1 MQDFE
6 AQNTPCNPCVSD
18 KSVLRQLT
26 FLTKV
31 SASVFNQ
38 SKFLSLPVTPPT
50 DAALLTAGALQSAI
64 FNCTHISSIATDL
77 EGVIQIFNVGAQ
89 HMLGYEAADV
99 MSKLNLTDIS
109 APHELM
115 VRATALSLE
124 LGTLITPGFEAL
136 VFKASRGIEDIYE
149 LTYIRKD
156 GRRLPAVVSVTA
168 LRDAQDAII
177 GYLLIGTDITER
189 KQADK
194 ESRLSKIQ
202 MQATLDAIPDLMFEL
217 SLDGRYHDFHSP
229 RTELLAAPP
238 QDLIGQLVSD
248 VLPADAAKVVMAAVQ
263 EANEQDY
270 STGKQF
276 ELALAQGELWFELS
290 IARKATEPGDERRF
304 IVLSR
309 DITARKLAEDAL
321 EQHHKTLKQ
330 LIATRTAEL
339 TTALAD
345 SKVAREHLVRSQ
357 LMLDQATHIA
367 QLGAWS
373 MELIDLEN
381 FNLNPAT
388 WSREM
393 FRLLDYRPQDIPV
406 LSPEVFFARVH
417 PQDRQRVIHMT
428 KQALSDKRAWQ
439 IEYRLVWADGSERL
453 VVQTG
458 EFLFDEAGTPKSM
471 HGAVKD
477 ITAQRHLEIRLR
489 ESEARLQMALKG
501 ADAGS
506 FEWNIK
512 TGETLWSN
520 EVWALN
526 GLTPQDGPVS
536 YETWRQTVLPGDL
549 TRLEQIAEAA
559 LSQQA
564 AIEVEWQVNLPPDVA
579 PRWLMSRA
587 QPMPEEDGQV
597 VRYRGITIDITKR
610 RQIELSLQQYRD
622 HLEERVVQRT
632 AELVGAENEQHR
644 LNRALRLLS
653 DCNIAVVHARNENQL
668 LEELCRL
675 LVNNGGYLMAWV
687 GMAEQ
692 DAAKTVRPV
701 ATFGDETGY
710 MENIQVSWD
719 VEQAIG
725 RGPVGTAIQTGS
737 SQVNLDCWSAPQMA
751 PWREATQQRG
761 CHSSVSLPL
770 TVNEQVWGVLKVFSE
785 EHQAF
790 GEHEVKLLEELAS
803 DMAFGLQSLRARSQ
817 LELHQQQ
824 LEELVMQRTHEID
837 ALNTALMAKACDAE
851 AANLAKGAF
860 LATMS
865 HELRTPL
872 NAVVGLT
879 GLLADSTLNRHQR
892 DYADKIQLSAQALRA
907 LIDDILDFSK
917 IEAAELRL
925 EQAPFSLNT
934 LLSTIAAV
942 LGVGL
947 GNKPIEA
954 LFDVGPDIPD
964 ALMGDALRLQQILLN
979 LTSNAVKFTST
990 GVIVVSVRR
999 LTRKDASE
1007 DARVTL
1013 QFTVRDTGIGI
1024 APEQLGLIF
1033 DGFTQA
1039 DASTSR
1045 LYGGS
1050 GLGLT
1055 ISTRLATLMGG
1066 QIGVDST
1073 VGLGSEFRLE
1083 VPLTLGHN
1091 TLQAASEGLPSALNV
1106 LIVDD
1111 HPLARDLLT
1120 QTCTAFGW
1128 QASAV
1133 DSGAAGLNELH
1144 PSAAADCDYDLLL
1157 LDWRMPGMDGLE
1169 MLRQAY
1175 ATPGIGLPLVVLMVS
1190 ISELELAVAASDD
1203 LNLDGIAA
1211 KPLLPSSLLEAV
1223 IRAYTGDFAEVLPL
1237 LGKSDRRLSGM
1248 RLLVAEDNELNQEV
1262 IGQILTRAG
1271 AEVVMV
1277 GDGVAAVA
1285 ALRLETAHFDA
1296 VLMDIQ
1302 MPAMD
1307 GYTATRIIREELGR
1321 LDLPIIA
1328 VTAFA
1333 RPQDR
1338 EKSRLAGMV
1347 GHIVKPLNVEDLLDL
1362 LVEERREV
1370 VQHSTERQNP
1380 ARQARSGALKLAGL
1394 DIAAAL
1400 KAFGGDEK
1408 KYGAILRK
1416 FMVQHGGDIDEARR
1430 LCQVDDREAAIS
1442 LLHGLSGVASFLQAR
1457 ELTRLAIATEEAM
1470 RGGHTDELPV
1480 LFDALQAAL
1489 LTVKESLHQF
1499 EVFYAQAPGFAMPS

>member
-1 MQDFE
+1 M
-6 AQNTPCNPCVSD
+6 
-18 KSVLRQLT
+18 
-26 FLTKV
+26 
-31 SASVFNQ
+31 FNQ
-38 SKFLSLPVTPPT
+38 SKFLSLPV
-50 DAALLTAGALQSAI
+50 AAPLDEPLLTAKALQSAI

-89 HMLGYEAADV
+89 HMLGYKAADV

-115 VRATALSLE
+115 ARAAALSLE
-124 LGTLITPGFEAL
+124 LGTPITPGFEAL
-136 VFKASRGIEDIYE
+136 VFKASRDIEDIYE
-149 LTYIRKD
+149 LTHICKD

-217 SLDGRYHDFHSP
+217 SLDGQYHDVHSP

-238 QDLIGQLVSD
+238 QDLIGQLVAD

-263 EANEQDY
+263 EANEHDY

-276 ELALAQGELWFELS
+276 ELALPEGELWFELS
-290 IARKATEPGDERRF
+290 IARKATDPGDERRF

-321 EQHHKTLKQ
+321 DQHHKTLQQ
-330 LIATRTAEL
+330 LVATRTSEL
-339 TTALAD
+339 TTAIAD
-345 SKVAREHLVRSQ
+345 SKVAREHLVRSE
-357 LMLDQATHIA
+357 LMLDQATHLA

-381 FNLNPAT
+381 LNLNPAT

-406 LSPEVFFARVH
+406 LSPDVFFARVH
-417 PQDRQRVIHMT
+417 PQDRQRVICLA
-428 KQALSDKRAWQ
+428 KQALADRCAWQ
-439 IEYRLVWADGSERL
+439 VEFRLVWADGSERL

-458 EFLFDEAGTPKSM
+458 ELLFDETGAPKSM

-477 ITAQRHLEIRLR
+477 ITAQRQLEIRLR
-489 ESEARLQMALKG
+489 DSEARLQMALKG

-506 FEWNIK
+506 FEWNIE

-526 GLTPQDGPVS
+526 GLAPQDGPVS
-536 YETWRQTVLPGDL
+536 HETWRQAVLPSDL
-549 TRLEQIAEAA
+549 ARMEQITKAA
-559 LSQQA
+559 LSQRA
-564 AIEVEWQVNLPPDVA
+564 TVEVEWQVNLPPDVP

-587 QPMPEEDGQV
+587 QPMQEEDGQV
-597 VRYRGITIDITKR
+597 VRYRGITLDITQR
-610 RQIELSLQQYRD
+610 RQIELSLEHYRD
-622 HLEERVVQRT
+622 HLEERVAQRT
-632 AELVGAENEQHR
+632 AELVGAEKEQHR

-653 DCNIAVVHARNENQL
+653 DCNIAVVRARDENQL
-668 LEELCRL
+668 LKELCRL
-675 LVNNGGYLMAWV
+675 LVNNGGYLMVWV
-687 GMAEQ
+687 GVAEQ
-692 DAAKTVRPV
+692 DTAKTVRQV
-701 ATFGDETGY
+701 AAFGDETGY
-710 MENIQVSWD
+710 LEGIQVSWD
-719 VEQAIG
+719 IEQAIG

-737 SQVNLDCWSAPQMA
+737 SQVNLDCWSAPQMT
-751 PWREATQQRG
+751 PWREAARQRG
-761 CHSSVSLPL
+761 YHSSVALPL
-770 TVNEQVWGVLKVFSE
+770 TVNEQVWGVLKVFSKE
-785 EHQAF
+785 NKVF
-790 GEHEVKLLEELAS
+790 GDHEVKLLEELAS

-817 LELHQQQ
+817 LEIYQKQ
-824 LEELVMQRTHEID
+824 LEELVMQRTREVD
-837 ALNTALMAKACDAE
+837 ALNTTLVAKARDAE

-865 HELRTPL
+865 HELRTPI

-879 GLLADSTLNRHQR
+879 GLLVDSALNRHQR

-917 IEAAELRL
+917 IEAAEMKL
-925 EQAPFSLNT
+925 EQAPFSLNV
-934 LLSTIAAV
+934 LLGNIAAV
-942 LGVGL
+942 VGVGL
-947 GNKPIEA
+947 GKKPIEA

-964 ALMGDALRLQQILLN
+964 ALIGDALRLQQILLN

-999 LTRKDASE
+999 LTPKAVWE
-1007 DARVTL
+1007 GARVTL

-1033 DGFTQA
+1033 DEFIQA

-1073 VGLGSEFRLE
+1073 LGLGSEFRFE
-1083 VPLTLGHN
+1083 VPLTLGHSSP
-1091 TLQAASEGLPSALNV
+1091 QAAPEALPSALNV
-1106 LIVDD
+1106 LIVED
-1111 HPLARDLLT
+1111 HPLARDLLV

-1133 DSGAAGLNELH
+1133 DSGVAGLNELH
-1144 PSAAADCDYDLLL
+1144 RSAAADCDYDLLL

-1190 ISELELAVAASDD
+1190 ISELTLAVAASDD
-1203 LNLDGIAA
+1203 LSLDAIAA
-1211 KPLLPSSLLEAV
+1211 KPLLPSSLLDAV
-1223 IRAYTGDFAEVLPL
+1223 TRAYTGDFAEVPPL
-1237 LGKSDRRLSGM
+1237 LGKSDRRLSGL
-1248 RLLVAEDNELNQEV
+1248 RLLVAEDNQLNQEV
-1262 IGQILTRAG
+1262 IGQILIRAG

-1277 GDGVAAVA
+1277 RDGVAAVV
-1285 ALRLETAHFDA
+1285 ALRLDKAHFDA

-1307 GYTATRIIREELGR
+1307 GYTATRIIREELGL

-1338 EKSRLAGMV
+1338 EKSRSAGMV

-1362 LVEERREV
+1362 LADERHEL
-1370 VQHSTERQNP
+1370 VQHSTQRQNP
-1380 ARQARSGALKLAGL
+1380 ARQARPSALKLAGL

-1400 KAFGGDEK
+1400 KDFDGAEK

-1416 FMVQHGGDIDEARR
+1416 FVVQHGGDVDEARR
-1430 LCQVDDREAAIS
+1430 LCNLGDLDAAIS

-1457 ELTRLAIATEEAM
+1457 ELARLAIATEEAM

-1480 LFDALQAAL
+1480 MFDALQAAL
-1489 LTVKESLHQF
+1489 LTVKKSLHQF
-1499 EVFYAQAPGFAMPS
+1499 EVFYAKKPGFAMPP